1 MEWPARRR
9 RVEELVDELYLSIY
23 RYAYRLTGNTAD
35 AEDLT
40 QEAFCKA
47 QMRLHQLRD
56 PAARKAW
63 LFQIVRNEYLHSIR
77 DQNPKVMVGL
87 DSVDASTASDASI
100 DLPVDVDELQK
111 ALALLP
117 EGYRTPVILYYF
129 EEFSYR
135 QIAEQMDLPIG
146 TVMSR
151 LSRAKAH
158 LRQHLAPKEEQ
169 VKVRAN
175 EV

>member
-1 MEWPARRR
+1 MEWPARRH
-9 RVEELVDELYLSIY
+9 RVEELVDELYLPIY
-23 RYAYRLTGNTAD
+23 RYAYRLAGNTAD

-63 LFQIVRNEYLHSIR
+63 LFRIVRNEYLHSIR
-77 DQNPKVMVGL
+77 DQNPKSVVAL
-87 DSVDASTASDASI
+87 DSIDVGIDSDHTI
-100 DLPVDVDELQK
+100 DLPADVDDLQK
-111 ALALLP
+111 ALAELP
-117 EGYRTPVILYYF
+117 ESFRTAVILYYF

-158 LRQHLAPKEEQ
+158 LRQRLAPKDEPA
-169 VKVRAN
+169 KVRAN
-175 EV
+175 DM